1 MSQSAS
7 SIMMQNLTAELP
19 NHILYALETAPNFE
33 LDKPDFDFNNVVIL
47 GMGGSGIGGVLV
59 KNWIAEDIAIPVICV
74 QDYFIPNFVDNRT
87 LVIASSYSG
96 NTEETL
102 MALED
107 AQECGAFIVGI
118 TSGGKLESFCKENK
132 YPVFIVPGGNPP
144 RTALGY
150 SLVMLLTIFE
160 RLELV
165 SNRYT
170 AMIQQGAQKLL
181 KNQTEMKEQGK
192 KVAEFFQNKIP
203 IFYATP
209 QFEGLAIRC
218 RQQINENS
226 KSLGWSHI
234 IPEMNHN
241 ELVGWTGGSQAFA
254 PLFLLSQNEFN
265 RNLFRIQ
272 ISKEEMESRG
282 SHTMTLVAQ
291 GDNPVEEVLYL
302 NHIVDW
308 ASVYFADLRNQDPEE
323 IPVIIKLKSALD
335 DMSNE

>member
-1 MSQSAS
+1 MSDTSA
-7 SIMMQNLTAELP
+7 MMQQLTNDFP
-19 NHILYALETAPNFE
+19 KHILEALSTAPQFE
-33 LDKPDFDFNNVVIL
+33 LEKPDFDFDNVLIL

-59 KNWIAEDIAIPVICV
+59 KNWIQEDIAIPVVCV
-74 QDYFIPNFVDNRT
+74 QDYFIPNFVGNNT

-107 AQECGAFIVGI
+107 AQDAGAFIVGVC
-118 TSGGKLESFCKENK
+118 SGGKLEAFCKDNN
-132 YPVFIVPGGNPP
+132 YPVFVVPGGNPP

-170 AMIQQGAQKLL
+170 SMIKVGSEKLIANNAFY
-181 KNQTEMKEQGK
+181 KGK
-192 KVAEFFQNKIP
+192 GMEVAHFLHGRIP

-209 QFEGLAIRC
+209 KFEGLAIRC

-226 KSLGWSHI
+226 KSLGWSHV

-241 ELVGWTGGSQAFA
+241 ELVGWTGGSATYA
-254 PLFLLSQNEFN
+254 PLFLLSQTEFN
-265 RNLFRIQ
+265 RNLFRID

-282 SHTMTLVAQ
+282 SKTMTLVAE
-291 GDNPVEEVLYL
+291 GDNAIEEVLHL
-302 NHIVDW
+302 NHIVDF
-308 ASVYFADLRNQDPEE
+308 ASVYLADLRNQDPEA
-323 IPVIIKLKSALD
+323 IPVIIKLKGALD
-335 DMSNE
+335 GLTNA